1 MKTTLSLLLFVGFVC
16 LNATAQTGK
25 FYIELDAG
33 NKPTVKPIGK
43 SNVSN
48 KYDTLQ
54 LCFPKSMENTKIT
67 FYDSPD
73 KAMPVFKDSKIVD
86 LADGT
91 DEDTSIITILKVNGN
106 YIIEGKTSPN
116 IPEDFTI
123 AFNNNHTSVF
133 HLGKPS
139 ASAQTG
145 KFYIELGAGN
155 KPNVKPVGQS
165 NISNKYETL
174 QLCFPKSMENTKIT
188 FFNSFD
194 KATPVFKDNKI
205 VDLANG
211 TYKDTSIIT
220 ISKTN
225 GNYTIADK
233 TSPNLPQNF
242 TIAFDNNHTSV
253 FHLGK
258 PSVNPAYR
266 PGYLLYDAIYISEHW
281 KAQKGDTINLI
292 LKSYGIKDSNELK
305 ANNYLNSVLKG
316 LHKLPKEVVV
326 EAHGAG
332 NLTISSMLSSVGN
345 LDVTNFADGL
355 AKFIVDRTKQEL
367 NIAFFNKFKEA
378 LSDPKYVDLKT
389 VFPETYE
396 VLMVIDNQIYNYDD
410 YLQAMRSA
418 FDRDLSDL
426 PTNLPSIIDNHGSYF
441 DANPDLKVILQSS
454 FYIAQQVQ
462 LKEHPGQMIENYPVD
477 EFMGR
482 SSASGKPTGI
492 NQNIAS
498 SFKTLQ
504 LISKSFKSKTDSDSL
519 THYWASDTLIK
530 KLFNDDVAV
539 KIYIG
544 LLEQQA
550 KNEAIVFEGK
560 ELWKI
565 IDTSYALKRGYEE
578 YKNHF
583 RTVSSKIRDIEN
595 EIDALKA
602 IDKDSLKIEKY
613 HDIASKALDLMD
625 HLVTV
630 EKMPYF
636 PENLKIKEKAGIYIY
651 SARTASDIVID
662 VNRKQYASA
671 IMKTVMLYDT
681 IFHKEAVDSFSLNSF
696 DQLHK
701 TNLTQQIAHLQQK
714 TSVKQ
719 PKKDR
724 RKLQKAQRKL
734 ENSDDYKHF
743 KEWNDSI
750 QKDISMISKSLLQYG
765 TFMATMIDAKT
776 SDDVEAA
783 IEAAA
788 LPVGSA
794 RIKRESTFNI
804 ALNAYCGPY
813 MGYERVFDLDPKWMS
828 AKKSTINSYGLT
840 APVGISISYGGNY
853 KGVKNHS
860 SYSLFLS
867 VIDVGAIASFRF
879 NDSTT
884 EVLPTIQ
891 LKNILSPGIFFS
903 YGIPTL
909 PISVNAG
916 WQMGPLL
923 RKVDAE
929 INENT
934 YSERYGRVSISICV
948 DIPIVNFYTFT
959 SSNKPRFR
967 L

>member
-33 NKPTVKPIGK
+33 NKPTVKPIGE

-48 KYDTLQ
+48 KYETLQ

-91 DEDTSIITILKVNGN
+91 DEDTSIITISKTNGN
-106 YIIEGKTSPN
+106 YTIAGFTSTN
-116 IPEDFTI
+116 IPQDFTI

-139 ASAQTG
+139 
-145 KFYIELGAGN
+145 
-155 KPNVKPVGQS
+155 
-165 NISNKYETL
+165 
-174 QLCFPKSMENTKIT
+174 
-188 FFNSFD
+188 
-194 KATPVFKDNKI
+194 
-205 VDLANG
+205 
-211 TYKDTSIIT
+211 
-220 ISKTN
+220 
-225 GNYTIADK
+225 
-233 TSPNLPQNF
+233 LPSGP
-242 TIAFDNNHTSV
+242 A
-253 FHLGK
+253 
-258 PSVNPAYR
+258 NPAYR
-266 PGYLLYDAIYISEHW
+266 PGYLLYDAFYISEHW
-281 KAQKGDTINLI
+281 KAQKGDTIKLI
-292 LKSYGIKDSNELK
+292 LKSYGINDSNDLK

-316 LHKLPKEVVV
+316 LHKLPKEV
-326 EAHGAG
+326 EAEGYG
-332 NLTISSMLSSVGN
+332 TLTISSALSSMGN

-462 LKEHPGQMIENYPVD
+462 LKEHPGQMIANYPVD
-477 EFMGR
+477 EFMGT
-482 SSASGKPTGI
+482 SDASGTQTGI
-492 NQNIAS
+492 NKNIAP

-519 THYWASDTLIK
+519 THYWASDSLIK

-550 KNEAIVFEGK
+550 KNDSIVFEGK

-578 YKNHF
+578 YKNYF
-583 RTVSSKIRDIEN
+583 RTISSKIRDIEN
-595 EIDALKA
+595 EIDALNA
-602 IDKDSLKIEKY
+602 IEKDSLKIEKY

-625 HLVTV
+625 HLITV

-636 PENLKIKEKAGIYIY
+636 PKDLKIEEKAGIYIY

-681 IFHKEAVDSFSLNSF
+681 IFHKEAVDAYASQKYKEKYAQKASLIRKQRSDIDLENK
-696 DQLHK
+696 QLK
-701 TNLTQQIAHLQQK
+701 AQIAGKAPTDDQK
-714 TSVKQ
+714 KSLTDISDRT
-719 PKKDR
+719 KDISKR
-724 RKLQKAQRKL
+724 LAQTEKDS
-734 ENSDDYKHF
+734 SDRDLF
-743 KEWNDSI
+743 KEWKDSI
-750 QKDISMISKSLLQYG
+750 QNELSMTMKSLLKYG

-959 SSNKPRFR
+959 SSNKPKFR